1 MAATDLACDDCA
13 QPAAMLALFGAGV
26 VLVPL
31 AAIGARM
38 AWGICRDPL
47 ARHIAGMPW

>member
-26 VLVPL
+26 LLGVAPILIV
-31 AAIGARM
+31 GARVI
-38 AWGICRDPL
+38 WGAALHDRCEQ
-47 ARHIAGMPW
+47 AH